1 MKQLKVEK
9 EIDEKQEQEKVN
21 TKNVTLNLIGIKQD
35 SQKKNEK
42 TGLE

>member
-42 TGLE
+42 TGSE